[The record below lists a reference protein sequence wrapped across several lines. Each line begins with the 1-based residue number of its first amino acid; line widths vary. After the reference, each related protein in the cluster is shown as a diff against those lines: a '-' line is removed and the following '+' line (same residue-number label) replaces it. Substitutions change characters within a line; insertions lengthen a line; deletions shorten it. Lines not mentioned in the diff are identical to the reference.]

1 MSLSYPLSC
10 TPLRGAPLRFRFVI
24 SQTGARLP
32 IRGSSGAEGVIRT
45 HGVEYTLTR
54 RVRSAT
60 AALQR
65 ILALRSANRPLNP
78 SYSPSV
84 FAYWLTYRIIS
95 SSALLLAHFRKD
107 YSQKGREEEVYPSFY
122 RHP

>member
-32 IRGSSGAEGVIRT
+32 IRGSSGAGDRIRT
-45 HGVEYTLTR
+45 CDISRLQGE
-54 RVRSAT
+54 RSRP
-60 AALQR
+60 LMPLRQ

-95 SSALLLAHFRKD
+95 SRALLPAHYRKD